1 MTEAQVKVHIEK
13 EVNRRINNALIT
25 RDITQKVKMF
35 SVQTITDLAAKG
47 MLKNKETD
55 LTVEDIVK
63 ESVKIEE
70 YVWGLVNLPAQKEE
84 PKPSRIIS

>member
-70 YVWGLVNLPAQKEE
+70 YVWGLVNLPAQEEE